1 MRRKIISSGKSSVYV
16 DVDGSASKIMYGPMY
31 FGINRRVLLGGRA
44 RFSVVMVQATSFD
57 HVTINNQTNDV
68 RLRQDVCLAVVSAS
82 KRCLS

>member
-1 MRRKIISSGKSSVYV
+1 MTIV
-16 DVDGSASKIMYGPMY
+16 D
-31 FGINRRVLLGGRA
+31 LLGVAVANDGCLVDIIG
-44 RFSVVMVQATSFD
+44 SGSVMVQATSFD

>member
-1 MRRKIISSGKSSVYV
+1 MPAEVIRKAEGKQFP
-16 DVDGSASKIMYGPMY
+16 GNRY
-31 FGINRRVLLGGRA
+31 FDLSPSELVSILNAEKLTDFRWGEVEI
-44 RFSVVMVQATSFD
+44 VMVQATSFD